1 MSSWNAVCF
10 FLFNFPASTDW
21 TCHRTKATS
30 NWRRSWCLPSRR
42 RKASDR
48 SESNLVEE
56 VGAGVWRNKRPPVFK
71 SGSLFWKKKTTKK
84 QRGQV
89 FRVIVLLH
97 ACTHLAWYLC
107 WCVCESLHVAAET
120 LGCAKILYS
129 FKPKQGSCS
138 CLLECAAKYAW
149 DPENSPSDICSSV
162 FFPARDHV
170 IAGNEVA
177 SGLQSS
183 LNQKGHRF

>member
-1 MSSWNAVCF
+1 MQYVF
-10 FLFNFPASTDW
+10 FYLISQLQPTGLATVQKLRATEGEADV
-21 TCHRTKATS
+21 CHRGDGRLRTGVRATWSKKWVQESEGIKDRQCS
-30 NWRRSWCLPSRR
+30 NQG
-42 RKASDR
+42 ASF
-48 SESNLVEE
+48 E
-56 VGAGVWRNKRPPVFK
+56 
-71 SGSLFWKKKTTKK
+71 KKKK